1 MRQVDIKGFEN
12 YQITDDGRV
21 WSKKNNKWLKPKNS
35 NGYLIVRLYKHNHSK
50 FVLIHRLV
58 AEHFIPNPDN
68 KPCVDHIIPVS
79 EGGTDNVNNLRWC
92 TAKENV
98 NNPIS
103 KERRRLSKC
112 KNVCQYT
119 LDDKLIKIWE
129 STKEC
134 GRNGFNQG
142 HIAECCRGERQKHK
156 GYKWSYLKIQ

>member
-1 MRQVDIKGFEN
+1 MQVDIKGFEN

-21 WSKKNNKWLKPKNS
+21 WSKKNNKWLKPKNN
-35 NGYLIVRLYKHNHSK
+35 NGYFIVRLYSHNHSK

-68 KPCVDHIIPVS
+68 KPCIDHINTIR
-79 EGGTDNVNNLRWC
+79 TDNRVENLRWC
-92 TAKENV
+92 TQKENV

-103 KERRRLSKC
+103 KERRRLTKC
-112 KNVCQYT
+112 KNVYQYT
-119 LDDKLIKIWE
+119 IDDKLIKIWE

-134 GRNGFNQG
+134 SRNGFNQG